1 MKLIGDN
8 IMQNTDNEQFK
19 LLKEIIKADIEK
31 YPGYIITDDGDVMYN
46 HDPANENPTMQQ
58 VDLLYNQIKDCD
70 KYAKAVTNL
79 NYIYSNIL
87 TNNTM
92 QGYMDNYADFPFN
105 IMLPMIDTYFVYQNL
120 KDNEIILSKK
130 KKTKLKCDKINPI
143 SDYTKKA
150 SIVELAIKNY
160 NKLDDVTKK
169 EIVSLVYNT
178 IKDADTIDNIDVHN
192 MEYLLKVARLNN
204 VDIET
209 AKKIIETDKN
219 IVNTDKYMH

>member
-1 MKLIGDN
+1 
-8 IMQNTDNEQFK
+8 MQDKDDVTIQM
-19 LLKEIIKADIEK
+19 LKEIIKADIEK
-31 YPGYIITDDGDVMYN
+31 YPGYIITDDGDVIYN
-46 HDPANENPTMQQ
+46 YDPGNENPTMQQ
-58 VDLLYNQIKDCD
+58 VDLLYNTVKDCVA
-70 KYAKAVTNL
+70 YVNAVTNL
-79 NYIYSNIL
+79 NYIYSNML

-92 QGYMDNYADFPFN
+92 QSYMENYADFQFN

-150 SIVELAIKNY
+150 SYVELAMKNY

-169 EIVSLVYNT
+169 EIVSLVFNT
-178 IKDADTIDNIDVHN
+178 IKDADTIDNVDYHN
-192 MEYLLKVARLNN
+192 MEYLLKVAELNN

-209 AKKIIETDKN
+209 AKKIIEIDKN
-219 IVNTDKYMH
+219 IVNKDKYKH

>member
-1 MKLIGDN
+1 
-8 IMQNTDNEQFK
+8 MQDKDDVTIQM
-19 LLKEIIKADIEK
+19 LKEIIKADIEK
-31 YPGYIITDDGDVMYN
+31 YPGYIITDDGDVKYN
-46 HDPANENPTMQQ
+46 YDPKNENPTMQQ
-58 VDLLYNQIKDCD
+58 VDTLYHNLKDCVA
-70 KYAKAVTNL
+70 YVNAVTNL
-79 NYIYSNIL
+79 NYIYSNML

-92 QGYMDNYADFPFN
+92 QSYMENYADFQFN

-150 SIVELAIKNY
+150 SYVELAMKNY

-169 EIVSLVYNT
+169 EIVSLVFNT
-178 IKDADTIDNIDVHN
+178 IKDADTIDNVDYHN
-192 MEYLLKVARLNN
+192 MEYLLKVAELNN

-209 AKKIIETDKN
+209 AKKIIEIDKN
-219 IVNTDKYMH
+219 IVNKDKYKH